1 MVPFPVS
8 SSARPLPK
16 MTHKQLQR
24 LKRKVRSTY
33 GGGIMAIAM
42 VLCVLSIAWNK
53 ITSTATLAPRQIELE
68 HEHYRRQLAQNASA
82 LPKCDTLLTNYPKEA
97 FTWEAKKGG
106 AVVLYILG
114 VMYMFIALAIVC
126 DEFFVPAL
134 EKIVDVAGISDDVGK
149 WCLTGLVVLFD
160 PLSFC

>member
-1 MVPFPVS
+1 
-8 SSARPLPK
+8 
-16 MTHKQLQR
+16 
-24 LKRKVRSTY
+24 
-33 GGGIMAIAM
+33 MAIAM

-53 ITSTATLAPRQIELE
+53 ITSTATLAPHQIEME
-68 HEHYRRQLAQNASA
+68 HEHYRRQLAQNTTA

-97 FTWEAKKGG
+97 FTWETKKGG

-134 EKIVDVAGISDDVGK
+134 EKIVDFAGISDDVGK
-149 WCLTGLVVLFD
+149 WCWAGLFGFV
-160 PLSFC
+160 LSFQRNDVPKKKKKRRNDKELV